1 MKKDAT
7 CIENV
12 KINNFR
18 LLKDVDINIGKRLTL
33 ISGVNGVGKSTILG
47 ILAQI
52 CSFDKVYIPHN
63 SEFKTIEIDPNL
75 RTVYGEPF
83 KSQFQDH
90 FRISTKYDRPDNEYD
105 VGLKIHDAQ
114 EGITTDAH
122 LKGTHRGNSLR
133 FVLRKDKTI
142 TKNTSRNITFPTI
155 YLSNKRLTPI
165 AAREINIDNNVFTN
179 DEKVLFKKYI
189 DKIFISPLNQKN
201 RTISSNKDDISS
213 SVITNQKYDIE
224 SASTGEDNL
233 GQIVAAMISFIRL
246 SKWKYYTGGLLLI
259 DEIENSLFP
268 RAQSGLLE
276 VLRSFSAKYNVQVVF
291 TSHSPIVI
299 SKMLQFREEALKN
312 AKNHDDIGINFL
324 TDSSGKVTNL
334 KEKDITL
341 DRMIAALEVRPVANK
356 QIPKVNC
363 YCEDKEGY
371 LFLKSIL
378 PRTDLPKYNFM
389 NTVTLGSENF
399 IELMKHHV
407 PEFERSSIIV
417 LDGDKSKQVNKMK
430 NKNILFLPSY
440 LPPDQLMF
448 KLLYDLSP
456 DADYWRIDPDN
467 WNYEIFLNNQDIINN
482 VEFNEETNKYE
493 LKSKSNKKVR
503 DYFKEWFNNN
513 YAILREAKTNPIVK
527 IWKPQHKK
535 EIEAFKQ
542 KLDAAY
548 DFCFSNVNY
557 FS

>member
-1 MKKDAT
+1 
-7 CIENV
+7 
-12 KINNFR
+12 
-18 LLKDVDINIGKRLTL
+18 
-33 ISGVNGVGKSTILG
+33 
-47 ILAQI
+47 
-52 CSFDKVYIPHN
+52 
-63 SEFKTIEIDPNL
+63 
-75 RTVYGEPF
+75 
-83 KSQFQDH
+83 
-90 FRISTKYDRPDNEYD
+90 
-105 VGLKIHDAQ
+105 
-114 EGITTDAH
+114 
-122 LKGTHRGNSLR
+122 
-133 FVLRKDKTI
+133 
-142 TKNTSRNITFPTI
+142 
-155 YLSNKRLTPI
+155 
-165 AAREINIDNNVFTN
+165 
-179 DEKVLFKKYI
+179 
-189 DKIFISPLNQKN
+189 
-201 RTISSNKDDISS
+201 
-213 SVITNQKYDIE
+213 
-224 SASTGEDNL
+224 
-233 GQIVAAMISFIRL
+233 
-246 SKWKYYTGGLLLI
+246 
-259 DEIENSLFP
+259 
-268 RAQSGLLE
+268 
-276 VLRSFSAKYNVQVVF
+276 
-291 TSHSPIVI
+291 
-299 SKMLQFREEALKN
+299 MLQFREEALKN

-341 DRMIAALEVRPVANK
+341 DRMIAALEVRPMANK

-389 NTVTLGSENF
+389 NTVTLGSENY

-467 WNYEIFLNNQDIINN
+467 WNCEIFLNNQDIINN

-493 LKSKSNKKVR
+493 LKSKSNKRVR

-513 YAILREAKTNPIVK
+513 YAILWEAKTNPIVK

-542 KLDAAY
+542 KLGVAY